1 MPARQPFTALCRA
14 LAQPRTH
21 GRADLHVHTTCSDG
35 TYTPAQIVELAR
47 RCGLVAVA
55 ITDHD
60 TLAGI
65 VPARQAAGTH
75 VEVIAG
81 VEITA
86 EHQGHELHL
95 LGYFIRLDDE
105 PLRAALV
112 RLHERRAE
120 RFREMLDRLR
130 GL

>member
-21 GRADLHVHTTCSDG
+21 RQADLHVHTTCSDG
-35 TYTPAQIVELAR
+35 TYAPAQIIELAR

-60 TLAGI
+60 TLAGV
-65 VPARQAAGTH
+65 VPARQAAGNQL
-75 VEVIAG
+75 EVIAG

-86 EHQGHELHL
+86 EHHGHELHL
-95 LGYFIRLDDE
+95 LGYYVCLD
-105 PLRAALV
+105 
-112 RLHERRAE
+112 
-120 RFREMLDRLR
+120 
-130 GL
+130 